1 MATAPKEEF
10 MNIVETAVTP
20 IDLRKSEVVFGAAE
34 YVFFEVFTHW
44 MLMYFLKFEKRS
56 FVELAAIH
64 TVSLPFIGGMG
75 AFMEFH
81 DVRGYEAPWG
91 TIVADGSKGVPA
103 VFAAQYLVNTAL
115 CIRGIHAPSIKFK
128 EVLTT
133 IAAKILSRV
142 LLSSGYSFLPAA
154 FRNNLD
160 ILDAAFAKQFLY
172 SRLLN
177 KENVKPQFT
186 SQPDK

>member
-10 MNIVETAVTP
+10 MNIVETAVAP

-56 FVELAAIH
+56 FMELAAIH

-75 AFMEFH
+75 AFLDFT
-81 DVRGYEAPWG
+81 DARGYEAPWG
-91 TIVADGSKGVPA
+91 AILADGGKGVPA
-103 VFAAQYLVNTAL
+103 VFAAQYVVNTAL
-115 CIRGIHAPSIKFK
+115 RGIHAPSIKFK

-142 LLSSGYSFLPAA
+142 LLSSGYSFLPKA

-160 ILDAAFAKQFLY
+160 ILDAAFAKQFLA
-172 SRLLN
+172 SRALDDKTL
-177 KENVKPQFT
+177 KPQIPGR
-186 SQPDK
+186 SA